1 MLQSKTC
8 LPLVPESLTAVN
20 KYSSDGIEITSQKL
34 QLDLNSLTAAT
45 HLSWCPAVFNW
56 PSESTSSLHLD
67 YFEYEVRG
75 EKRRR
80 GMRSRPPPRSG
91 REGKEKCFEITFF
104 LVKIFNTSKWNC
116 AVVCPKGMNIAVYAD
131 KFWEWS
137 LVKFWFE
144 LSRILPNKS
153 QLGSCTVLGL
163 AKAST
168 HSQQAVWMKPV
179 WLCQTI
185 TEYKS
190 RNSAK
195 PHQVLMLR
203 KENIMPSFSIDVS
216 YAICDSYLEWA
227 LCFSGQEM
235 PL

>member
-1 MLQSKTC
+1 MTARKMQKSKSTHS
-8 LPLVPESLTAVN
+8 VPQNL
-20 KYSSDGIEITSQKL
+20 
-34 QLDLNSLTAAT
+34 
-45 HLSWCPAVFNW
+45 
-56 PSESTSSLHLD
+56 
-67 YFEYEVRG
+67 
-75 EKRRR
+75 KR
-80 GMRSRPPPRSG
+80 
-91 REGKEKCFEITFF
+91 REGKMFWNSFF

-179 WLCQTI
+179 WVCQTI

-203 KENIMPSFSIDVS
+203 KENITPSFSIDVS
-216 YAICDSYLEWA
+216 YAISDSYLEWA